1 MRHPSKMPSLVYADS
16 EGQIYD
22 LPELKMAGRS
32 GRVLHPV
39 DLRDLIPLPEGS
51 ELFVLPDRLPVGW
64 DQDRDDMVVLDEDPG
79 NAKGKVRAVAAFMA
93 PAYTQTALAAF
104 HKSSSDIP
112 PLPLFTYTAV
122 GWWKG
127 RFWAAG
133 FRSDPDTRQDF
144 CNFRPEEVRKK
155 TIAMLKKN
163 KENRLIQHLGRCSL
177 TYGCPAAKNLFL
189 GRWEA
194 PLPTSP
200 ICNAACL
207 GCISLQS
214 KGVPPACQDRITFV
228 PTTEEVAGV
237 AVPHLKKAQRPVVS
251 FGQGCEGEPLLQ
263 AKLLER
269 SVAKIREETD
279 KGTINLNTNASFP
292 KKVQNLIS
300 AGLDSIRI
308 SMNSTRREYYHAY
321 FRPKGYD
328 QNDVLA
334 SWRIMKEAGRFVSI
348 NLFVLPGLTDEM
360 AEIDRLSDLIEEL
373 GLDLIQLRNHG
384 IDPDWYLDGIGYE
397 YTGHRTGILG
407 MVTILKK
414 RFPKLRF
421 GYFNPYLRSD

>member
-1 MRHPSKMPSLVYADS
+1 MPSLVYADS
-16 EGQIYD
+16 EGRIYD
-22 LPELKMAGRS
+22 LPGLKMAGRS

-39 DLRDLIPLPEGS
+39 DLKDLIPLPQGS

-64 DQDRDDMVVLDEDPG
+64 DQDRDDMVVLDKDPAD
-79 NAKGKVRAVAAFMA
+79 AKRNVGAVAAFMA

-104 HKSSSDIP
+104 YRSGLDIP
-112 PLPLFTYTAV
+112 VLPLFTYTAV

-155 TIAMLKKN
+155 TIAMLKK
-163 KENRLIQHLGRCSL
+163 KKGNRLIQHLGKCSL
-177 TYGCPAAKNLFL
+177 TYGCPAAKNLFM

-214 KGVPPACQDRITFV
+214 EGVPPASQDRITFV
-228 PTTEEVAGV
+228 PATEEVSDV
-237 AVPHLKKAQRPVVS
+237 AIPHLKRAKRPVVS

-269 SVAKIREETD
+269 SIIKIREKTN
-279 KGTINLNTNASFP
+279 KGTINLNTNASLP
-292 KKVQNLIS
+292 GKVQSLIY
-300 AGLDSIRI
+300 AGLDSMRI
-308 SMNSTRREYYHAY
+308 SINSTRKKYYHSY

-328 QNDVLA
+328 QTDVMA
-334 SWRIMKEAGRFVSI
+334 SWRIMKEAGRFVSL

-360 AEIDRLSDLIEEL
+360 AEIERLSDLIEEL
-373 GLDLIQLRNHG
+373 GLDLIQLRNHN
-384 IDPDWYLDGIGYE
+384 IDPDWYLDGIDYK
-397 YTGHRTGILG
+397 YTGQRTGIKG
-407 MVTILKK
+407 MITILKK

>member
-1 MRHPSKMPSLVYADS
+1 MPSLVYADS
-16 EGQIYD
+16 EGRIYD
-22 LPELKMAGRS
+22 LPGLKMAGRS

-39 DLRDLIPLPEGS
+39 DLKDLIPLPQGS

-64 DQDRDDMVVLDEDPG
+64 DQDRDDMVVLDKDPV
-79 NAKGKVRAVAAFMA
+79 NAKGNVSAVAAFMA

-104 HKSSSDIP
+104 YRSSLDIP
-112 PLPLFTYTAV
+112 ILPLFTYTAV

-133 FRSDPDTRQDF
+133 FRSDLDTRQDF
-144 CNFRPEEVRKK
+144 CNFRPQEVRKK
-155 TIAMLKKN
+155 TIAMLKKK
-163 KENRLIQHLGRCSL
+163 KENRLIQHLGKCSL

-200 ICNAACL
+200 VCNAACL

-214 KGVPPACQDRITFV
+214 EGIPPASQDRITFI
-228 PTTEEVAGV
+228 PTTEEVADV
-237 AVPHLKKAQRPVVS
+237 AVPHLKRAKRPVVS

-269 SVAKIREETD
+269 SIIKIREETN
-279 KGTINLNTNASFP
+279 KGTINLNTNASLP
-292 KKVQNLIS
+292 GKVENLIY
-300 AGLDSIRI
+300 AGLDSMRI
-308 SMNSTRREYYHAY
+308 SINSTREKYYHVY
-321 FRPKGYD
+321 FRPKRYD
-328 QNDVLA
+328 QTDVLA
-334 SWRIMKEAGRFVSI
+334 SWRIMKKAGGFVSL

-373 GLDLIQLRNHG
+373 GLDLIQLRNHN
-384 IDPDWYLDGIGYE
+384 IDPDWYLDGIDYK
-397 YTGHRTGILG
+397 YTGHRTGIKG
-407 MVTILKK
+407 MITILKK
-414 RFPKLRF
+414 RFPQLRF